1 MTHARIAPIALVCAL
16 AAVTAFGQ
24 ESPAAID
31 ISRLSNGQPSF
42 PLVWQPY
49 RSPKLPPV
57 DLRNGADLDRL
68 ADGGSLRLSLS
79 EFLRLVAQNDL
90 TLEAARYDFA
100 IAQVDV
106 LRAKSGQ
113 AARGIAAAPLPGA
126 VFAGAIGAGVSTT
139 APLSAGGTGGAAIST
154 QGKLVSFGARGI
166 FDPTVNFNISYD
178 HLTNPLNTTRV
189 AGATSLVIPT
199 IVLQTRFQQELPI
212 GTSYSV
218 SFNLQRQTSTQAGLL
233 FNPALSSFGALQ
245 FYQPLLNG
253 FGRPFTQRFVTLA
266 ENNTKIV
273 REAFHGTL
281 NDRLS
286 AAANAYW
293 DLVALREN
301 LRVVQEAVAV
311 AARQHDEDLQRIDLG
326 VMTPL
331 DALTSASQLAA
342 ARLDRV
348 RAETAMQQQVVL
360 LKTFISKRM
369 NATLAS
375 AALEAT
381 EELPDPASE
390 TVPDTPSSVVR
401 ALERRSS
408 IRQAQLTVANQKIAE
423 QYTRKNLLPV
433 LSAYVAMDLYGL
445 APGTSPAIR
454 EIIRWTYP
462 EYSVGVTWS
471 LPILN
476 RAAQADDERARLER
490 QQTETSLQRTRRQVT
505 LQVENAIAGVEQ
517 NGARVRASARA
528 EAASRVAFEGEQ
540 ERLRDGI
547 STPYR
552 VLQAQRD
559 LESAQSA
566 EVQARVNYAKALT
579 AYDVA
584 VSGLTERHG
593 IDVDAAERGTLWH
606 AR

>member
-1 MTHARIAPIALVCAL
+1 
-16 AAVTAFGQ
+16 
-24 ESPAAID
+24 
-31 ISRLSNGQPSF
+31 
-42 PLVWQPY
+42 
-49 RSPKLPPV
+49 
-57 DLRNGADLDRL
+57 
-68 ADGGSLRLSLS
+68 
-79 EFLRLVAQNDL
+79 
-90 TLEAARYDFA
+90 
-100 IAQVDV
+100 
-106 LRAKSGQ
+106 
-113 AARGIAAAPLPGA
+113 
-126 VFAGAIGAGVSTT
+126 
-139 APLSAGGTGGAAIST
+139 
-154 QGKLVSFGARGI
+154 
-166 FDPTVNFNISYD
+166 
-178 HLTNPLNTTRV
+178 
-189 AGATSLVIPT
+189 
-199 IVLQTRFQQELPI
+199 
-212 GTSYSV
+212 
-218 SFNLQRQTSTQAGLL
+218 
-233 FNPALSSFGALQ
+233 
-245 FYQPLLNG
+245 
-253 FGRPFTQRFVTLA
+253 
-266 ENNTKIV
+266 
-273 REAFHGTL
+273 
-281 NDRLS
+281 
-286 AAANAYW
+286 
-293 DLVALREN
+293 
-301 LRVVQEAVAV
+301 
-311 AARQHDEDLQRIDLG
+311 
-326 VMTPL
+326 
-331 DALTSASQLAA
+331 
-342 ARLDRV
+342 
-348 RAETAMQQQVVL
+348 VVL

-606 AR
+606 DR